1 MHLVYFIVE
10 GRDDSLANVRV
21 NVSDACMVSP
31 PLLHSFQ
38 IGQKI
43 GNMIASH
50 TGVK

>member
-1 MHLVYFIVE
+1 MYFIVE